1 VNLGLD
7 GLEMLRLWENDD
19 QELRESELMGELK
32 AELSEE
38 VVGTIATARTAYPIL
53 KKCENRAIKEKWGP
67 VLVQRQRR
75 GQDNGIPIMKK
86 TMEVKKKKN
95 LEFLQG
101 NPFATLLQGNPFATL
116 QPENLNEIWEQTVLN
131 LSTSLVIWLLKT
143 KNLLMTLLMKILK
156 FCYLLIYT

>member
-38 VVGTIATARTAYPIL
+38 VVGTIAIARTAYPIL

-101 NPFATLLQGNPFATL
+101 NPFATL